1 MYLGLLNSVTT
12 DQIEAISN
20 KFLFVILPDNK
31 KKKNINLT
39 SLVELKPMPEK
50 QMCLKLFT
58 LLLLPCN
65 PYNEM
70 KYWQDPKAYLKEE
83 LSYLGKV
90 TNPWH

>member
-1 MYLGLLNSVTT
+1 
-12 DQIEAISN
+12 
-20 KFLFVILPDNK
+20 
-31 KKKNINLT
+31 
-39 SLVELKPMPEK
+39 MPEK